1 MPLYEF
7 RCLQCKQK
15 FSLRISVSEYI
26 GKKYKCPKCKS
37 RKVEKLISSINV
49 VTSKKS

>member
-7 RCLQCKQK
+7 RCTNCRKK
-15 FSLRISVSEYI
+15 VPLRLTLSDYDNR
-26 GKKYKCPKCKS
+26 KYKCPKCKS
-37 RKVEKLISSINV
+37 RKLERLLSGVNV